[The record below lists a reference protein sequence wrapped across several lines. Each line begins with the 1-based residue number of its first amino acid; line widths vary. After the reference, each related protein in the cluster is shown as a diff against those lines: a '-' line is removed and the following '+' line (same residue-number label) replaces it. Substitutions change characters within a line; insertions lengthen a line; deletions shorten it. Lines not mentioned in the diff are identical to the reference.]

1 MNSNALYT
9 YLYLPTSNIILIN
22 SPTEGSSKR
31 RNRAKL
37 ADAAQWLKQFSPI
50 DQQRFASAVKLLKH
64 SQSHDMLCVRLQLNS
79 LQHVLMAVRLQRQQW
94 ICGQV
99 TVNHP
104 QAPRHQPLY
113 EASLH

>member
-9 YLYLPTSNIILIN
+9 YLYLPTSNIILIS
-22 SPTEGSSKR
+22 SPAEGSSKR

-50 DQQRFASAVKLLKH
+50 DQQRFASAIKLLQH

-79 LQHVLMAVRLQRQQW
+79 LQHVLMPVRLQRQQW

-99 TVNHP
+99 TINHP
-104 QAPRHQPLY
+104 LPPHFPRLC